1 MPPGSPMINS
11 GLMGQGERFSF
22 TPTVAGTWTYFCE
35 VHPAQMAGAT
45 VTVQ

>member
-1 MPPGSPMINS
+1 
-11 GLMGQGERFSF
+11 
-22 TPTVAGTWTYFCE
+22 VAGTWTYFCE